1 MIRFGIVISI
11 AFLLGLSAGCEPITL
26 KGDRVTQPV
35 VEHGGDWPFK
45 PALMRV
51 HPFTSL
57 RFDES
62 VGSHVMSAHVEFR
75 DRVND
80 VTKAVGAFRFE
91 LYRVAE
97 GGGVSSAQR
106 RLLYQWSASVQTV
119 DENVAHYDR
128 ATRTYEFKLSLDQP
142 PEAGWRLLLLV
153 QFTDS
158 DRRRYWAEGELVVPK
173 PGETGET
180 GVN

>member
-1 MIRFGIVISI
+1 MKRAALAIV
-11 AFLLGLSAGCEPITL
+11 SASLICAVTGCELVTL
-26 KGDRVTQPV
+26 KGAQVTDAV
-35 VEHGGDWPFK
+35 IENGGEWPFK

-62 VGSHVMSAHVEFR
+62 VGTHVISAHVEFR

-80 VTKAVGAFRFE
+80 VTKAVGSFRFE
-91 LYRVAE
+91 LYRVTE
-97 GGGVSSAQR
+97 HGGASSVSR
-106 RLLYQWSASVQTV
+106 HLLYQWSASVQTI

-142 PEAGWRLLLLV
+142 PEPGSRLLLLV
-153 QFTDS
+153 QFTDA
-158 DRRRYWAEGELVVPK
+158 DRHRFWAEGELVVPK
-173 PGETGET
+173 PGDAP
-180 GVN
+180 VN